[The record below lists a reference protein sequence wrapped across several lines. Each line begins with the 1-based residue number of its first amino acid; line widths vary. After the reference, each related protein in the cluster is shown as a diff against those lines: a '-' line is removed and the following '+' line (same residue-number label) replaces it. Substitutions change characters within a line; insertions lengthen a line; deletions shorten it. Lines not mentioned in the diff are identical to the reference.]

1 MAQDVA
7 QHDAGLRGVEDCPP
21 MTLRRLL
28 PLTIVCAL
36 GSILV
41 WLLWAHPVADALNR
55 AETHPLGVPLH
66 VDLEQKQRV
75 GIWTNNVAAD
85 LGTLE
90 CSVTTLAGEP
100 VPTVAPPALEW
111 SDVLWWASSRPG
123 FSQIAGFSAPESA
136 EYTVQCT
143 ERTGWYDGDLLVAA
157 DSFGEGSIGL
167 GRMGAADFAQG
178 TILVYAAVVLPLLT
192 LGLGVMTLV
201 AALRG
206 RRRDAP
212 RRTP

>member
-1 MAQDVA
+1 
-7 QHDAGLRGVEDCPP
+7 
-21 MTLRRLL
+21 MTVRRLL
-28 PLTIVCAL
+28 PLTMLCAL
-36 GSILV
+36 GSVLV

-55 AETHPLGVPLH
+55 AETHPLGVPLQ

-75 GIWTNNVAAD
+75 GIWTNSVAAD
-85 LGTLE
+85 LGTLK
-90 CSVTTLAGEP
+90 CSVTTLGGKS

-123 FSQIAGFSAPESA
+123 FSQIAGFSAPESS

-143 ERTGWYDGDLLVAA
+143 ERTGWYDGDLLLAA

-192 LGLGVMTLV
+192 LGLGLMTFV

-206 RRRDAP
+206 RTRAATH
-212 RRTP
+212 RTP